1 MEYVDT
7 WMKYVPMDGFLPKAT
22 ASVIVDH
29 RKNDRVPS
37 EKASDLPTGAAQGA
51 GLV

>member
-1 MEYVDT
+1 MEHGDT
-7 WMKYVPMDGFLPKAT
+7 WMKYVPTDEFLPKAA

-29 RKNDRVPS
+29 RENDRVPS
-37 EKASDLPTGAAQGA
+37 EKASDLPASAAQGA

>member
-1 MEYVDT
+1 MEYGDT

-29 RKNDRVPS
+29 RENDRVPS
-37 EKASDLPTGAAQGA
+37 EKASDLPTGADQGA